1 MVHRTFAVQLVPRA
15 VFMKMYMADSTLK
28 CSSLVASPLSIAWSC
43 TTSTGGGNEFISD
56 ER

>member
-43 TTSTGGGNEFISD
+43 TTSTGGGNEFISN